1 MLAGRPM
8 SMVISDELVK
18 ASGLSEKELFQEFIL
33 MLYAREKLS
42 LGKASGL
49 LGVTQLDFQALLAE
63 YDLYIHYDVE
73 DLETD
78 MANLKTSGLL

>member
-1 MLAGRPM
+1 M

-42 LGKASGL
+42 LGKASRL
-49 LGVTQLDFQALLAE
+49 LDMTQLTFQALLAE
-63 YDLYIHYDVE
+63 YDLYIHYD
-73 DLETD
+73 LEALDTD
-78 MANLKTSGLL
+78 MVSLYNLANISS